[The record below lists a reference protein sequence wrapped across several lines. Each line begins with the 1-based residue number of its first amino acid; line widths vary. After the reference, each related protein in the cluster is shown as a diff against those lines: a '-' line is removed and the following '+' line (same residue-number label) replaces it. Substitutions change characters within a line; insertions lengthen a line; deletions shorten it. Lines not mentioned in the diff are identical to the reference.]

1 VPLHPQ
7 AQVIVDA
14 ANAAPAIAPSDER
27 LADIRAAYA
36 MLLLVTGDPTLT
48 DAPREL
54 DADGV
59 PVRVYAPREAPD
71 LPVVVYFH
79 SGGWTIGT
87 AEQFDGIA
95 RLVARAAD
103 AIVVSVDYRLAPEHP
118 FPAALDDA
126 WNALNWVA
134 KNAASFGGDAT
145 RLAVMGESAGGNLA
159 AVCALAARDA
169 RTPNLALQVLV
180 YPVCD
185 CDFTTPSYCENG
197 VGYLLSE
204 QTMRW
209 FFSCYV
215 RGDTDPTDPRITPL
229 HHRDVQGVAPALVIT
244 AEYDPLRDEG
254 EAYARKLAEAGVPV
268 HKRRFDGMIH
278 QFFGMVTVLDD
289 ARTAVELVGTELRRA
304 FGTLVG

>member
-254 EAYARKLAEAGVPV
+254 EAYARALGAAGVDVTLARYDGAV
-268 HKRRFDGMIH
+268 HGFWQMTPISALARDAMDRCV
-278 QFFGMVTVLDD
+278 QF
-289 ARTAVELVGTELRRA
+289 LRA
-304 FGTLVG
+304 SLT

>member
-1 VPLHPQ
+1 MPLHPQ
-7 AQVIVDA
+7 AQMIVDA
-14 ANAAPAIAPSDER
+14 ANAAPPIVPSDER
-27 LADIRAAYA
+27 LAEIRAAYA
-36 MLLLVTGDPTLT
+36 MLLLLTGDPDLT
-48 DAPREL
+48 YAPQDL

-59 PVRVYAPREAPD
+59 PVRVYVPRDARD
-71 LPVVVYFH
+71 LPVVVYYH

-87 AEQFDGIA
+87 AEQFDGVA

-126 WNALNWVA
+126 WHALNWVA
-134 KNAASFGGDAT
+134 KNASAFGGDAS
-145 RLAVMGESAGGNLA
+145 RLAVVGESAGGNLA
-159 AVCALAARDA
+159 TECALAARDA
-169 RTPNLALQVLV
+169 GGPNLALQVLV
-180 YPVCD
+180 YPACD
-185 CDFTTPSYCENG
+185 CDFTTGSYRENG
-197 VGYLLSE
+197 VGYVLSE

-215 RGDTDPTDPRITPL
+215 RGDADPTDPRISPL
-229 HHRDVQGVAPALVIT
+229 RHRDLRGAAPALVIT

-289 ARTAVELVGTELRRA
+289 ARAAVELVGTELRRA
-304 FGTLVG
+304 FDTLDG